1 MEKKNQEEAN
11 EKDWFL
17 IYQLA
22 KIGSFRGITL
32 TTSEIADEISSTQQT
47 VSRRINKLRDLELI
61 EIKTIGK
68 GKKSTL
74 KITQKGKAFLKVIQ
88 LGLEDIFSIEKK
100 TGLNYYGSVQTGMG
114 EGKYY
119 VKIPNYFH
127 RFSELLGKEPFPGTL
142 NVILEDDYIEEFYLT
157 VSSQKPKI
165 IDSFTNTELNRTF
178 GPVNCYNVE
187 IFHSER
193 EKEKIKCLFLDIR
206 RTSHKKNVV
215 EFVSHINL
223 REKFNMMD
231 DDKIGIRFVS

>member
-1 MEKKNQEEAN
+1 MTEKNQKKAN

-32 TTSEIADEISSTQQT
+32 TTQEIAEDLGSSQQT
-47 VSRRINKLRDLELI
+47 ISRRLNKLRDLELI
-61 EIKTIGK
+61 EIKTR

-74 KITQKGKAFLKVIQ
+74 KITQKGKAYLKVIQ
-88 LGLEDIFSIEKK
+88 LDLEDIFDHEKS
-100 TGLNYYGSVQTGMG
+100 GIIYYGSVQTGMG

-178 GPVNCYNVE
+178 GPVNCYYVE

-206 RTSHKKNVV
+206 RTSHKKGVV
-215 EFVSHINL
+215 EFVSHFNL
-223 REKFNMMD
+223 REKFHMMD